1 MAQKKLSV
9 YGNLVSTANN
19 KVENLYLVV
28 DHQSIVFV
36 VKNRLI
42 NEFVAIEHFV
52 NTPEQPGW
60 NQLIGFLQNNST
72 LIHSVFNKIY
82 FVMNDSRMLLTK
94 EHAVDDS
101 LQYTNELQLV
111 FGKVQAEEIYTTN
124 IDAKHFLVYGV
135 PDELSSLLT
144 RTFPT
149 GKWQHYASFLLQSTS
164 VNEVQLVLFDHH
176 FIIHIKE
183 QGHTKLLNHYSLS
196 EKDQNI
202 FTVLNAC
209 IQSGI
214 DTNTVNLK
222 VIGHPQD
229 HAVFVQTLIPY
240 FMSATMAPIN
250 DAGIGATLNKE
261 FPNPS
266 YAPYLIF

>member
-1 MAQKKLSV
+1 M
-9 YGNLVSTANN
+9 
-19 KVENLYLVV
+19 
-28 DHQSIVFV
+28 
-36 VKNRLI
+36 
-42 NEFVAIEHFV
+42 
-52 NTPEQPGW
+52 
-60 NQLIGFLQNNST
+60 
-72 LIHSVFNKIY
+72 
-82 FVMNDSRMLLTK
+82 
-94 EHAVDDS
+94 
-101 LQYTNELQLV
+101 
-111 FGKVQAEEIYTTN
+111 
-124 IDAKHFLVYGV
+124 
-135 PDELSSLLT
+135 
-144 RTFPT
+144 
-149 GKWQHYASFLLQSTS
+149 
-164 VNEVQLVLFDHH
+164 QLVLFDAH

-183 QGHTKLLNHYSLS
+183 QGHTKLLNHYPLS

-222 VIGHPQD
+222 VIGLDQV
-229 HAVFVQTLIPY
+229 VFVQTLIPY

>member
-1 MAQKKLSV
+1 MAHKKLSV

-19 KVENLYLVV
+19 KVENLYLIV

-36 VKNRLI
+36 VKNMLI

-52 NTPEQPGW
+52 NTPDQTGW

-72 LIHSVFNKIY
+72 LIHSLFNKIY
-82 FVMNDSRMLLTK
+82 FVMNGSRMLLTK
-94 EHAVDDS
+94 EHAIEDS
-101 LQYTNELQLV
+101 LQYANELQLV
-111 FGKVQAEEIYTTN
+111 FGKVQAEEIYATA

-149 GKWQHYASFLLQSTS
+149 GKWQHYASYLLQNTS
-164 VNEVQLVLFDHH
+164 ANELQLVLFDTH

-202 FTVLNAC
+202 YTVLNAC
-209 IQSGI
+209 IQAGVN
-214 DTNTVNLK
+214 TNTVNLK
-222 VIGHPQD
+222 VIGHPRD
-229 HAVFVQTLIPY
+229 HAAFVQTLVPY
-240 FMSATMAPIN
+240 FMSASFVN
-250 DAGIGATLNKE
+250 VNEAGIGASLNKE
-261 FPNPS
+261 FPNS
-266 YAPYLIF
+266 TYAPYLIF